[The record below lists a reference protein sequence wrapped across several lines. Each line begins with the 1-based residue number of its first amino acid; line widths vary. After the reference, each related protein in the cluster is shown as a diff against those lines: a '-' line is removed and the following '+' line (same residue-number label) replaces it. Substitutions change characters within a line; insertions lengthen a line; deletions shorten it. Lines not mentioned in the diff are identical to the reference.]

1 MLNSAALNHRSMGIA
16 SLHPS
21 YANGSGVC
29 FNVGWV
35 EACRRYPPIRL
46 HRGVNPFY
54 FPVVA
59 DYRRNFIPGGS
70 YFFTVNLA
78 DRRSRLLTDK
88 IGLLRSALRTVMQR
102 HPFTTEAVV
111 VLPEHLHCIWTLP
124 PGDTDFATRWRLIKT
139 DFSKQIG
146 AGERRSPSR
155 VSKGERGIWQRRF
168 WEHTLRDENDFARH
182 CDYIHFNPVK
192 HRHVSRVSAWPHS
205 SFQRFVRLGLY
216 PLDWGG
222 DAANDGAGF
231 GER

>member
-1 MLNSAALNHRSMGIA
+1 MLNSAAINHRSMGIA

-21 YANGSGVC
+21 YASGSGVC

-35 EACRRYPPIRL
+35 EARRRYPPIRL

-124 PGDTDFATRWRLIKT
+124 PGDTDFATRWRLIGRT
-139 DFSKQIG
+139 S
-146 AGERRSPSR
+146 RSRLAPASA
-155 VSKGERGIWQRRF
+155 V
-168 WEHTLRDENDFARH
+168 
-182 CDYIHFNPVK
+182 
-192 HRHVSRVSAWPHS
+192 HRAALAKVSAES
-205 SFQRFVRLGLY
+205 GNDVLGAH
-216 PLDWGG
+216 
-222 DAANDGAGF
+222 AA
-231 GER
+231 R